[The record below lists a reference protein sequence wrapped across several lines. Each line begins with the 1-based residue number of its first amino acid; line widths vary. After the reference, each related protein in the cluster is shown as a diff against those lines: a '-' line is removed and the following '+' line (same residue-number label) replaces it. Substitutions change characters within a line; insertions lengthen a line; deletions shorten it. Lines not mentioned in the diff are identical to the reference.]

1 MRFSDFLLLCRDAEE
16 FLKEIKQ
23 KNPSAIRLQGKKPR
37 TLKATAIHYLARK
50 RGINVT
56 LHHLNLLFDI
66 QPNTI
71 MRTEKI
77 MKELD
82 EDAERL

>member
-1 MRFSDFLLLCRDAEE
+1 MRFSDFLELCRDAEE
-16 FLKEIKQ
+16 FLTEIKG
-23 KNPSAIRLQGKKPR
+23 KNLQGIKLQGKKPR
-37 TLKATAIHYLARK
+37 TLIATAIHYLARK

-56 LHHLNLLFDI
+56 LHDLNVVYGI
-66 QPNTI
+66 MPNTI